1 MPTPPPTAESA
12 APNETPALVT
22 WSFMGSMPG
31 SRVVAVVGA
40 LVVLFTTYV
49 AFVWVRNRPQKK
61 GALST
66 QELLNEDAEQ
76 RPPIQTP
83 EQSPGSDNMSI
94 GASSTSQMQ
103 RSSIGHER
111 EPVRDDHV
119 LVDVVNDDQLN
130 DAQLMVADEGTI
142 DDVAD
147 KVTSD
152 DLARTIQEAP
162 IIPSDEGRKAATEHT
177 PGFLERFL
185 PTVHSCRPCAPCG
198 QAAPVEVTITSP

>member
-1 MPTPPPTAESA
+1 M
-12 APNETPALVT
+12 
-22 WSFMGSMPG
+22 F
-31 SRVVAVVGA
+31 VVAVVGA

-83 EQSPGSDNMSI
+83 EQSPGSDNMTI
-94 GASSTSQMQ
+94 CASSTSQMQ

-119 LVDVVNDDQLN
+119 LVDVVNADQLN

-147 KVTSD
+147 EVTSD
-152 DLARTIQEAP
+152 DLARLIQEAP

-185 PTVHSCRPCAPCG
+185 PTVPSCRPCAPCG
-198 QAAPVEVTITSP
+198 QAAPVEAVVLG

>member
-1 MPTPPPTAESA
+1 M
-12 APNETPALVT
+12 
-22 WSFMGSMPG
+22 F
-31 SRVVAVVGA
+31 VVAVVGA
-40 LVVLFTTYV
+40 LVVLFTTYA
-49 AFVWVRNRPQKK
+49 AFVWVRNRPQK
-61 GALST
+61 ALM
-66 QELLNEDAEQ
+66 NEDAEQ

-83 EQSPGSDNMSI
+83 EQSPGSDNTKI

-147 KVTSD
+147 EVTSD

-177 PGFLERFL
+177 PGFLEGFL
-185 PTVHSCRPCAPCG
+185 PTVPSCRPCAPCG
-198 QAAPVEVTITSP
+198 QAAPVEATIISSL

>member
-1 MPTPPPTAESA
+1 
-12 APNETPALVT
+12 
-22 WSFMGSMPG
+22 MGSMPG
-31 SRVVAVVGA
+31 SRGGVFVVAIVGA
-40 LVVLFTTYV
+40 LVVLFTTYA
-49 AFVWVRNRPQKK
+49 AFVWVRNRPQKQ

-66 QELLNEDAEQ
+66 QELLKEDAEQ

-83 EQSPGSDNMSI
+83 EQSPGSDNMNI

-119 LVDVVNDDQLN
+119 LLDVKNDDQLN

-177 PGFLERFL
+177 PGFLEGFL
-185 PTVHSCRPCAPCG
+185 PTVPSCRPCAPCG
-198 QAAPVEVTITSP
+198 QAAPVEAVVLG